1 MLLGCEGLELE
12 KQRGGDF
19 LPFGG
24 DQKPRARSALL
35 IQDESCG
42 EFGYGDTGGA
52 VAGDFRPEF
61 QQGVNNP
68 RV

>member
-1 MLLGCEGLELE
+1 LSL
-12 KQRGGDF
+12 
-19 LPFGG
+19 
-24 DQKPRARSALL
+24 RSSGAVISCPLAALRSPEPVL
-35 IQDESCG
+35 TSSSRMSPG

-52 VAGDFRPEF
+52 VAGHFRLEF